1 MLSDRC
7 NNEFPKIVL
16 YSCRRKIRDLIL
28 LFGLVSL
35 VFLAAPGDV
44 AAESCLAP
52 NSIGGAGMESSFQGN
67 GEASIVDAGFRAVTV
82 AQQGR
87 SLGRTHLWI
96 QLGEVPNNARFVLI
110 ESVWGAGP
118 DSLSAMWGHALPI
131 RNDHVFAYPESAHRY
146 RDQPFTLG
154 FRVRYV
160 YEDGSTST
168 PSLPVFINHTADVAS
183 HDGIRADQI
192 VITLCSVLLLL
203 LLLAYRQVDTRLG
216 KIRIAALLSLGAL
229 LFLAAS
235 PALPWMSVS
244 DENHRY
250 VSIDCHLGNEVQCA
264 TYAPDAGPNP
274 LLRASAVLGEHGQR
288 RAEIVAWVGASST
301 LRSSIILC
309 LILLLPA
316 LIWILVAPG
325 LRAAHGAVFLGGSA
339 AGYCFLAAL
348 YYRLSVPSWMS
359 VEHYSTMNLT
369 IATTATILLSSGL
382 IIFWSYF
389 GRTES
394 MRSQPIRAIAREV

>member
-1 MLSDRC
+1 MLRDRC
-7 NNEFPKIVL
+7 NREFPKNVL
-16 YSCRRKIRDLIL
+16 HSCGRKIRYLAL
-28 LFGLVSL
+28 LYGVVVL

-44 AAESCLAP
+44 AAESCFAP
-52 NSIGGAGMESSFQGN
+52 IPISAGTGSSFHGN
-67 GEASIVDAGFRAVTV
+67 SEASIVDAGFRAVTV
-82 AQQGR
+82 AEQGR
-87 SLGRTHLWI
+87 SLERTHLWI
-96 QLGEVPNNARFVLI
+96 QLGEVPNNAHFVIL

-118 DSLSAMWGHALPI
+118 DSLTGMWGHALPI

-154 FRVRYV
+154 FRIRYV

-168 PSLPVFINHTADVAS
+168 ASLPVFINHTAEAAS
-183 HDGIRADQI
+183 HDGLRADQI
-192 VITLCSVLLLL
+192 VITLCALLLL
-203 LLLAYRQVDTRLG
+203 FLLLAYRQADTRVG
-216 KIRIAALLSLGAL
+216 KIRIAAMLSLGSL

-244 DENHRY
+244 DDNHRY
-250 VSIDCHLGNEVQCA
+250 ASIDCHLGNEVQCA

-274 LLRASAVLGEHGQR
+274 LSRASALSSEHGQR
-288 RAEIVAWVGASST
+288 RAEIVEWVGASST

-339 AGYCFLAAL
+339 AGYCFLAAV
-348 YYRLSVPSWMS
+348 YYRVSIPSWMS

-369 IATTATILLSSGL
+369 IATTATILFSSGL
-382 IIFWSYF
+382 IVFWSYF
-389 GRTES
+389 GSSECL
-394 MRSQPIRAIAREV
+394 RSRGIRAIAREV